1 MNVHL
6 HCNWQID
13 ISIHSM
19 TALHCLCSNM
29 LVSCVSWAL
38 IVNNQSDKAQLH
50 KTSYTEAQVP
60 KNYFTKLYN
69 MHSALDTNKKDKL
82 W

>member
-1 MNVHL
+1 MIVL
-6 HCNWQID
+6 D
-13 ISIHSM
+13 
-19 TALHCLCSNM
+19 
-29 LVSCVSWAL
+29 SCVSWAL